1 MATELLRD
9 RFELIA
15 YRGGAGERPEN
26 TMEAFAH
33 AVALSPEI
41 ILDLD
46 LQFSKDHLVV
56 VFHDM
61 TIDRTT
67 NGSGNISGFDLGE
80 LKKFDAAYHFLDQSN
95 QYQFRGKDL
104 TIPTLEEVLVEF
116 PNSRFI
122 LDIRRDDATHLKNI
136 IDLVERL
143 QAVDRVII
151 VSESDQVIGN
161 CRELRADWVYGAPT
175 NEARM
180 VVLGSMQ
187 PVSPIFMLPAK
198 HNNTEVASPKLIDAL
213 HKWDRKIWFWTIDD
227 PNDFTRLKNMNVDGL
242 FTNYPERM
250 LKSNLA

>member
-1 MATELLRD
+1 MATELLRNQ
-9 RFELIA
+9 FELIA

-26 TMEAFAH
+26 TIEAFAH

-46 LQFSKDHLVV
+46 LQFSKDHVVV

-67 NGSGNISGFDLGE
+67 NGSGNISDFNFGE
-80 LKKFDAAYHFLDQSN
+80 LKKFDAAYHFLDPFN
-95 QYQFRGKDL
+95 QYQFRGKGL
-104 TIPTLEEVLVEF
+104 TISTLEEVLTEF

-122 LDIRRDDATHLKNI
+122 LDIRRDDAAHLKNI

-143 QAVDRVII
+143 QAADRVVI
-151 VSESDQVIGN
+151 VSESDQVISN
-161 CRELRADWVYGAPT
+161 CRELKADWTYGAPT

-180 VVLGSMQ
+180 VLFGSMQ
-187 PVSPIFMLPAK
+187 PVSPSFMLPAK
-198 HNNTEVASPKLIDAL
+198 HNNIEVVSQKLIDAL
-213 HKWDRKIWFWTIDD
+213 HKWNRKIWVWTIDD
-227 PNDFTRLKNMNVDGL
+227 PDDFARLKNMNVDGL

-250 LKSNLA
+250 LNSNLA

>member
-9 RFELIA
+9 QFELIA

-46 LQFSKDHLVV
+46 LQFSKDHVVV

-61 TIDRTT
+61 AIDRTT
-67 NGSGNISGFDLGE
+67 NGSGNISDFNLDE
-80 LKKFDAAYHFLDQSN
+80 LKNFDAAYHFLDQSS
-95 QYQFRGKDL
+95 QYQFRGKGL
-104 TIPTLEEVLVEF
+104 TILTLEEVLVEF

-122 LDIRRDDATHLKNI
+122 LDIRRDDAAHLKNI
-136 IDLVERL
+136 IDLIERV
-143 QAVDRVII
+143 QAVDRAII

-180 VVLGSMQ
+180 VLFGSMQ
-187 PVSPIFMLPAK
+187 PVSSIFMLPAK
-198 HNNTEVASPKLIDAL
+198 HDNTEVVNQKLIDVL
-213 HKWDRKIWFWTIDD
+213 HKWDRKIWVWTIDD
-227 PNDFTRLKNMNVDGL
+227 PDDFARLKNMNVDGL

-250 LKSNLA
+250 LKSNPA